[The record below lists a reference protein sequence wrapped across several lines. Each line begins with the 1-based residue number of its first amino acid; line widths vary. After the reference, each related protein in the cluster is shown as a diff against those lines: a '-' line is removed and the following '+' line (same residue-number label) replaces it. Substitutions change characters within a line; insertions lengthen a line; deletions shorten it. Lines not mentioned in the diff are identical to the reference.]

1 MRVRLNS
8 INYETLGSVQQ
19 FKLEAFAPVVRQS
32 GEQRLESLLPRSS
45 FVWPPP
51 THGVGLPQ
59 LLADDIDDPSRTKR
73 TKVAKMDT
81 RFIPPTLP
89 RLHEDSTE
97 PTESGDTIYAG
108 PQPSV
113 EFKGALWGLF
123 EGKVDATG
131 RGRIYARKY
140 TASSTSWTGGGTVYS
155 SSTAPVVALDLA
167 VIGNYIVAL
176 FVDGDDH
183 LVYRSTDGISWS
195 ASSTQITGN
204 LLVDTVVEGETIRAG
219 KLVSFTGSTIYA
231 FIWDEDSQTVDVFKS
246 TNSADDWASDLADAV
261 FSGSGILGRAM
272 YFDLNGD
279 VAPCFATAEA
289 VWAYDTSTQTIQA
302 LVPMSSSANN
312 ALAMTVWENPFR
324 NGIASIYVSLAD
336 GTYLEITLI
345 NSTNTLT
352 VNKSGPN
359 IDGGLDS
366 DMEGFGTW
374 MVPAFGWLFVAS
386 GGSNANQK
394 ATIWATDGRGFVDP
408 ENPGSGWHFMRQHG
422 TANEEIPWIA
432 VSNRDDETM
441 RLHYQARDDATTS
454 APTVQASAIVS
465 TGSGVSSTSDAFTC
479 GGSNRM
485 LIVFVIT
492 NDDSSNTPS
501 DVTYNGVSM
510 TRQDTQNQ
518 STTVGTANIHTYA
531 LVAPAS
537 GSNTL
542 AVTWPAPQTHVAVI
556 AICVQDAE
564 QSLTGITYA
573 ETSSAGATTLSVSP
587 GSVTGALL
595 LSGLFTESGNS
606 AAPGTN
612 ETELQEGGSNSD
624 IHHAAYSQNGDDGLV
639 MAPSWSSSVECILVA
654 VGVPPVP
661 PASGDTI
668 FIQNPLS
675 HPLSSDTIKYQASG
689 VMDRPRFN
697 AGMPR
702 DDGAW
707 ISIYRQDD
715 DLTAADETVN
725 VDYGVNG
732 ATPSTDWGTFT
743 SATNEIAVGSG
754 AGVSGKSIQLR
765 ENYARGSTNTLTP
778 KGGDMELMYV
788 KKPLKLTADTDNSQ
802 TLDGF
807 RFVVDVKKTAS
818 RERITEEDVVK
829 NLQTAEASVVNVTFS
844 TGRIATVA
852 SPRYVRTA
860 LAAYIHDDMSTVDE
874 YSDTPTSVSQVTV
887 TCTEVVV

>member
-1 MRVRLNS
+1 
-8 INYETLGSVQQ
+8 
-19 FKLEAFAPVVRQS
+19 
-32 GEQRLESLLPRSS
+32 
-45 FVWPPP
+45 
-51 THGVGLPQ
+51 
-59 LLADDIDDPSRTKR
+59 
-73 TKVAKMDT
+73 
-81 RFIPPTLP
+81 
-89 RLHEDSTE
+89 
-97 PTESGDTIYAG
+97 
-108 PQPSV
+108 
-113 EFKGALWGLF
+113 
-123 EGKVDATG
+123 
-131 RGRIYARKY
+131 
-140 TASSTSWTGGGTVYS
+140 
-155 SSTAPVVALDLA
+155 
-167 VIGNYIVAL
+167 
-176 FVDGDDH
+176 
-183 LVYRSTDGISWS
+183 
-195 ASSTQITGN
+195 
-204 LLVDTVVEGETIRAG
+204 
-219 KLVSFTGSTIYA
+219 
-231 FIWDEDSQTVDVFKS
+231 
-246 TNSADDWASDLADAV
+246 
-261 FSGSGILGRAM
+261 
-272 YFDLNGD
+272 
-279 VAPCFATAEA
+279 
-289 VWAYDTSTQTIQA
+289 
-302 LVPMSSSANN
+302 
-312 ALAMTVWENPFR
+312 
-324 NGIASIYVSLAD
+324 
-336 GTYLEITLI
+336 
-345 NSTNTLT
+345 
-352 VNKSGPN
+352 
-359 IDGGLDS
+359 
-366 DMEGFGTW
+366 
-374 MVPAFGWLFVAS
+374 
-386 GGSNANQK
+386 
-394 ATIWATDGRGFVDP
+394 
-408 ENPGSGWHFMRQHG
+408 
-422 TANEEIPWIA
+422 
-432 VSNRDDETM
+432 
-441 RLHYQARDDATTS
+441 
-454 APTVQASAIVS
+454 
-465 TGSGVSSTSDAFTC
+465 
-479 GGSNRM
+479 
-485 LIVFVIT
+485 
-492 NDDSSNTPS
+492 
-501 DVTYNGVSM
+501 
-510 TRQDTQNQ
+510 
-518 STTVGTANIHTYA
+518 
-531 LVAPAS
+531 
-537 GSNTL
+537 
-542 AVTWPAPQTHVAVI
+542 
-556 AICVQDAE
+556 
-564 QSLTGITYA
+564 
-573 ETSSAGATTLSVSP
+573 
-587 GSVTGALL
+587 LL